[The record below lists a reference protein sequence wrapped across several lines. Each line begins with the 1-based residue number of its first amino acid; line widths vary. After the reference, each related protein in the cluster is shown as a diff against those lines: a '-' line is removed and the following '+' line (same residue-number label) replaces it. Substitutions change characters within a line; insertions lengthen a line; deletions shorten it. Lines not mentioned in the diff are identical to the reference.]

1 MAMPTLEKPRD
12 CSLLTPTNAS
22 HLLYLFLSH
31 IYSKFF
37 LILHSHTHTAPSV
50 LPSRLPEVTISEEEL
65 MIIAER
71 IPREWQRLGIA
82 LGIQYSVL
90 ESIRRKHSS
99 DTLAAS
105 MEMFATW
112 QRLKGDKATRIALK
126 EALNFL
132 NYGRLVQE
140 LFEKD

>member
-1 MAMPTLEKPRD
+1 
-12 CSLLTPTNAS
+12 
-22 HLLYLFLSH
+22 
-31 IYSKFF
+31 
-37 LILHSHTHTAPSV
+37 
-50 LPSRLPEVTISEEEL
+50 
-65 MIIAER
+65 MIIAEH

-126 EALNFL
+126 EALTSL

-140 LFEKD
+140 LFEED